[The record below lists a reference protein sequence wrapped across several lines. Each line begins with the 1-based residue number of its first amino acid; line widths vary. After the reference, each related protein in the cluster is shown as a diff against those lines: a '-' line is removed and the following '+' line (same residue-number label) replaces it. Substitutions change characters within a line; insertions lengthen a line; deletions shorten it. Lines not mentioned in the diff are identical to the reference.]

1 MAKHVHA
8 DLMLQYA
15 QDAQE
20 TPEPWERW
28 EFNSIGRKWSQL
40 TSNPTWV
47 TSIQYRRKPKML
59 SVTLVSGE
67 VVSWPEPHRTELE
80 YGDSYFYFVPTHG
93 DIMLKKWDCAPWDIT
108 TLYNGYIHLT
118 KEAAEQHATALR
130 KINTQGA

>member
-47 TSIQYRRKPKML
+47 TSIQYRRKPKMI
-59 SVTLVSGE
+59 SVTLMNGE
-67 VVSWPEPHRTELE
+67 VVSWPEPYTGALLLGTSYWSVGLTEVCHHTWSNSHIAQLVKE
-80 YGDSYFYFVPTHG
+80 QG
-93 DIMLKKWDCAPWDIT
+93 L
-108 TLYNGYIHLT
+108 LYLV
-118 KEAAEQHATALR
+118 KEDAQEALVAR
-130 KINTQGA
+130 QLIFTQGMK